1 MSIPFVKTVCRAMEN
16 IAPLRLAEKW
26 DNVGLLLE
34 SPSHKLNGNNRVLLT
49 NDLTSSVVEESI
61 ALNAPVIVS
70 YHPPIFKPLQSLTLT
85 NPLQASLLRCVA
97 EGISVFSPHTSL
109 DSAWGGVND
118 WLAKGLGTGKVSAL
132 VGEKLDASGTSEGA
146 GGRLMVL
153 DEPVS
158 VKELVSRVKRHLVQ
172 VAYPFAVLSDI
183 RTVAICAG
191 SGGSMLVGRDAD
203 VYFTGE
209 MSHHEV
215 LASVAAGK
223 HVVLCGHT
231 NTERG
236 YLSQT
241 GCASA
246 DIRMMF
252 MLGMQEEGR
261 GCGCGDKEVAED
273 ILVNFQLK
281 FGYMPQV
288 PAESDDLFSAKPIL
302 ESLAAENNESSTTT
316 SPPAITIKLPS
327 RTAIIRMWTY
337 LIYTTPDGCN
347 KSVSD

>member
-49 NDLTSSVVEESI
+49 NDLTLSVVDESI

-85 NPLQASLLRCVA
+85 NPLQTSLLRCVA

-118 WLAKGLGTGKVSAL
+118 WLAKGLGTGEVSAL

-146 GGRLMVL
+146 EGRLMIL
-153 DEPVS
+153 DQPVS
-158 VKELVSRVKRHLVQ
+158 VKELVGRVKRHLGLSQVQ
-172 VAYPFAVLSDI
+172 VAYPSAVLSDI

-236 YLSQT
+236 YLSVL
-241 GCASA
+241 AE
-246 DIRMMF
+246 R
-252 MLGMQEEGR
+252 LR
-261 GCGCGDKEVAED
+261 KEIQIED
-273 ILVNFQLK
+273 FEVF
-281 FGYMPQV
+281 
-288 PAESDDLFSAKPIL
+288 
-302 ESLAAENNESSTTT
+302 
-316 SPPAITIKLPS
+316 
-327 RTAIIRMWTY
+327 
-337 LIYTTPDGCN
+337 
-347 KSVSD
+347 VSKQDAHPLTFV

>member
-34 SPSHKLNGNNRVLLT
+34 SPSHKLDGNNRILLT
-49 NDLTSSVVEESI
+49 NDLTPSVVEESM

-70 YHPPIFKPLQSLTLT
+70 YHPPILKPLQALTLAT
-85 NPLQASLLRCVA
+85 PLQASLLRCVT

-109 DSAWGGVND
+109 DSAWGGCER
-118 WLAKGLGTGKVSAL
+118 LACQRAC
-132 VGEKLDASGTSEGA
+132 GTSEGA
-146 GGRLMVL
+146 EGRLMVL

-158 VKELVSRVKRHLVQ
+158 VKELVGRVKRHLGVSQVQ
-172 VAYPFAVLSDI
+172 VAYPSAVRSDI

-209 MSHHEV
+209 MSHHNV

-223 HVVLCGHT
+223 HVVLCGHS

-236 YLSQT
+236 YLSVL
-241 GCASA
+241 AE
-246 DIRMMF
+246 R
-252 MLGMQEEGR
+252 LR
-261 GCGCGDKEVAED
+261 KEIQIED
-273 ILVNFQLK
+273 
-281 FGYMPQV
+281 
-288 PAESDDLFSAKPIL
+288 L
-302 ESLAAENNESSTTT
+302 EVF
-316 SPPAITIKLPS
+316 
-327 RTAIIRMWTY
+327 
-337 LIYTTPDGCN
+337 
-347 KSVSD
+347 VSKQDAHPLTFV